1 MSLRREA
8 VCPARDFATACEDL
22 AERHRHPSL
31 SVLAPSMSP
40 VGRPGGGER
49 GRGRRLR
56 ARDTTCG
63 RCTARLGGSC
73 AGARCGA
80 SAHTVDAPG
89 QNLGGGVCVVQGAL
103 VGGLPEKAAGI
114 VAGGLGVGERGR
126 QSVPSRAVDD
136 LIRVF
141 GDGLTYE
148 VRMAGRRCA
157 WGLASG
163 ERAQGCCCG
172 LLVDAPKRRK
182 GLSRGDGLL
191 LMVALFV
198 PAGRGQTRPKVT
210 GSTPSSICAAHAA
223 CGAAKGSVRSGSTS
237 TWRRDQSRLPG
248 PSRSTGGTHE
258 DGPKTDGSAATI
270 ALDSVNVAVLRAHR
284 ARQQAEREAAGP
296 AWQETGEVFT
306 NEDGSAF
313 TPKQHRRR
321 SAASS
326 RAPTYPPSPF
336 VISVTWQ
343 PHSSMQAAVIS
354 TRSRKRCATPPS
366 CSPRT
371 RTRAC
376 SQRSIAAPPR
386 QAYV

>member
-248 PSRSTGGTHE
+248 PSRSTGGT
-258 DGPKTDGSAATI
+258 
-270 ALDSVNVAVLRAHR
+270 
-284 ARQQAEREAAGP
+284 
-296 AWQETGEVFT
+296 
-306 NEDGSAF
+306 
-313 TPKQHRRR
+313 
-321 SAASS
+321 
-326 RAPTYPPSPF
+326 
-336 VISVTWQ
+336 
-343 PHSSMQAAVIS
+343 
-354 TRSRKRCATPPS
+354 
-366 CSPRT
+366 RT
-371 RTRAC
+371 RTAPRLTAVQRRSHSTASTSPSSAHTERGSRLSAKQRAPLGRRPA
-376 SQRSIAAPPR
+376 RSSPTRTAQPSPRNSIGGAPPHPR
-386 QAYV
+386 EHRPTPHHLS